1 MEWKYGTKMEFLYE
15 NLMIC
20 GSAMGNCYI
29 YIVIQYIYIY
39 SIYNEN
45 PTILTM
51 DRPMNFVGLG
61 TFAGAFTKPNM
72 VFRRC
77 HEALH
82 KWHGIINS
90 GIG

>member
-1 MEWKYGTKMEFLYE
+1 
-15 NLMIC
+15 
-20 GSAMGNCYI
+20 
-29 YIVIQYIYIY
+29 
-39 SIYNEN
+39 
-45 PTILTM
+45 M

>member
-1 MEWKYGTKMEFLYE
+1 MWKCNGKL
-15 NLMIC
+15 L
-20 GSAMGNCYI
+20 YI
-29 YIVIQYIYIY
+29 YSYIVYIY

-77 HEALH
+77 H
-82 KWHGIINS
+82 GIINS